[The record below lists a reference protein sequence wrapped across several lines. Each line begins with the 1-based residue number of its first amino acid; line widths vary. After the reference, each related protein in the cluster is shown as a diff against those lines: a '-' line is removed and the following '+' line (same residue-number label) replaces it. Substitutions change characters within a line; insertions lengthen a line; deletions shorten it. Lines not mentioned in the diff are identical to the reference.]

1 MYVCERVIEVI
12 DLRMPFLR
20 DHVKRGCIKQMKG
33 IYFSKKKKKMKGIY
47 TLYIHIII
55 FFSFEK
61 NTPYFPFTI
70 EYTKDHLDSDLQ
82 FGT

>member
-1 MYVCERVIEVI
+1 MVIEVI

-20 DHVKRGCIKQMKG
+20 DHVKRDCIKQMKG
-33 IYFSKKKKKMKGIY
+33 IYFSKKKKNERNIY
-47 TLYIHIII
+47 TLF